1 MPGMQKSGTSWVCN
15 MLVDL
20 VIGQTGRDLRA
31 LRAELGLLEL
41 LAPYYT
47 PTFREKLTE
56 NRINRLLAASNAIAS
71 PFVFKTHRP
80 PTDAV
85 WKLIDSGRAKATYIF
100 RDPRDV
106 LLSALNHGV
115 RERAAGRWPI
125 RGFARLTNIERALR
139 WFERRVYP
147 VYREWSR
154 KEEVLLVRYED
165 LVSSPVATMQ
175 RVAAHVGLNRDVGVI
190 TTIVERYA
198 AASVK
203 TPEIRKALHL
213 SDGPKGKKIESF
225 SPDERAMLDQRLG
238 PILGS
243 MSY

>member
-1 MPGMQKSGTSWVCN
+1 MAQPVGKPGPFPSSA
-15 MLVDL
+15 
-20 VIGQTGRDLRA
+20 RA
-31 LRAELGLLEL
+31 CRC
-41 LAPYYT
+41 
-47 PTFREKLTE
+47 RQ
-56 NRINRLLAASNAIAS
+56 NS
-71 PFVFKTHRP
+71 P
-80 PTDAV
+80 
-85 WKLIDSGRAKATYIF
+85 GRA
-100 RDPRDV
+100 
-106 LLSALNHGV
+106 
-115 RERAAGRWPI
+115 
-125 RGFARLTNIERALR
+125 
-139 WFERRVYP
+139 
-147 VYREWSR
+147 R